1 MKPSLALQKLLKKHL
16 PRDPDRERREEQ
28 QSEDGSR
35 DADERREQQQGDDRQ
50 DVSPHHVRPHQSAD
64 TMTQNSPKKKAIP
77 MIKSPSLTF
86 PSDFCKGVL
95 GKISNLTA
103 R

>member
-35 DADERREQQQGDDRQ
+35 DADDRR
-50 DVSPHHVRPHQSAD
+50 
-64 TMTQNSPKKKAIP
+64 
-77 MIKSPSLTF
+77 
-86 PSDFCKGVL
+86 
-95 GKISNLTA
+95 
-103 R
+103 